1 MKVILRGEYDK
12 YERALGVLN
21 LESLNQ
27 RRESVSLKFAKNGL
41 NDPQFS
47 KLFPLRESK
56 HRMIAR
62 NSEKNCQAQVQVQVR

>member
-1 MKVILRGEYDK
+1 M
-12 YERALGVLN
+12 LN

-47 KLFPLRESK
+47 KLFPRESN

-62 NSEKNCQAQVQVQVR
+62 NSEKNYINKSNIICNFIEIACVVRGSKRV

>member
-1 MKVILRGEYDK
+1 M
-12 YERALGVLN
+12 LN

-47 KLFPLRESK
+47 KLFPRESN

-62 NSEKNCQAQVQVQVR
+62 NSEKNYINKSNIICILM